1 MSVSPPPQHNSE
13 KVTWANA
20 CGDDRK
26 LQVSSWCRSSP
37 WLMGVHRVARSLL
50 INSSLSWREPV
61 WMKPSKSFLCIS
73 ADQWGGG
80 GIKDG
85 KTENAG
91 NRNGFIIPLMAF
103 IMRETRIISNPLYSL
118 VFVIWAEAGAPETAL
133 TKVCGA
139 LTRWGRW
146 WFDDG

>member
-1 MSVSPPPQHNSE
+1 MSVSPPPNTTV
-13 KVTWANA
+13 K
-20 CGDDRK
+20 
-26 LQVSSWCRSSP
+26 RSHEQMLVEMTGSFRFHP
-37 WLMGVHRVARSLL
+37 DVGHLPGWRVCLL

-118 VFVIWAEAGAPETAL
+118 VFVIWEEAGAPETAL